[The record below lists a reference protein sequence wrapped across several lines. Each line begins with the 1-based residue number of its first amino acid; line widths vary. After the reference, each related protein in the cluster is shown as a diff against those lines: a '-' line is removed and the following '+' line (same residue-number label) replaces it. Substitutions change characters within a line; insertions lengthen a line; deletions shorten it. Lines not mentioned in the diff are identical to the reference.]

1 MQLRAATADDHD
13 RVDRLFAP
21 LNLAERGDYA
31 RFLAAQAAVLL
42 PLEEWLDAHGAAD
55 LLADWPERRRADLLR
70 ADLDRLGEDL
80 PAPEAV
86 TLPEVPAAML
96 GAAYVL
102 EGSRLGGA
110 LLARE
115 VGADLPKRFL
125 AGERSASWRGFVGEL
140 DRQLSTPAELAVAI
154 NSARAVFAAFERAGR
169 RTLG

>member
-21 LNLAERGDYA
+21 LKLSKRGDYA

-42 PLEEWLDAHGAAD
+42 PLEAWLDAHGAAD
-55 LLADWPERRRADLLR
+55 VLADWPERRRADLLR
-70 ADLDRLGEDL
+70 DDLALLGEDL

-86 TLPEVPAAML
+86 TVPETPAAVI

-125 AGERSASWRGFVGEL
+125 AGERSASWRSFVGEL
-140 DRQLSTPAELAVAI
+140 DRLLATPDELAQAI
-154 NSARAVFAAFERAGR
+154 HSAKTIFAAFERAGR